1 MKNTNLQKNGFTLV
15 ETLIAVLILTISI
28 GGLLSLAAGG
38 FFSVRYSRN
47 QIIANSL
54 LQESIEYVR
63 NTRDTSFL
71 QGRGWGGWKS
81 SLNVDGSGNLTG
93 GSTDGCFSSDGC
105 IVDPY
110 TSGNKIKAC
119 SGTCPNISY
128 YPDNSFYGYSNSYPF
143 TITNPAYQTSF
154 VRTIKLTPSSVTDD
168 QVIVTASISWLN
180 GTNTKIITQKD
191 LITNW
196 TP

>member
-1 MKNTNLQKNGFTLV
+1 MKNKTLQKNGFTLV
-15 ETLIAVLILTISI
+15 ETLVAVLILTISI

-47 QIIANSL
+47 QIIANNL

-63 NTRDTSFL
+63 NTRDSAFL
-71 QGRGWGGWKS
+71 QGRGWEGWKAMM
-81 SLNVDGSGNLTG
+81 NVDESGNQTG
-93 GSTDGCFSSDGC
+93 GSGEGCFGSAGC

-110 TSGNKIKAC
+110 TSENKIKSC
-119 SGTCPNISY
+119 GITCPNIVY
-128 YPDNSFYGYSNSYPF
+128 YPDNGFYGYASSYPF
-143 TITNPAYQTSF
+143 SISTPGYETSF
-154 VRTIKLTPSSVTDD
+154 VRSIKLTPSSTMYD
-168 QVIVTASISWLN
+168 QVIVNATISWQN
-180 GTNTKIITQKD
+180 GTSTKTITQKD